1 MPFDLSSGKFFNWL
15 IMHDYIIKGKW
26 LITWIALVAALS
38 VLAPRVFGVLIYN
51 DSQLLPSNLPPVMIS
66 HYLTSNQSQ
75 YTAIILN
82 SSNLINEL
90 TQLDA
95 SIHEPHLDQLT
106 LYRKDVLP
114 QYNYTISKYIHK
126 EEDNAT
132 MELIQTWS
140 KMNSTCNELIKLN
153 SEYYGQLNQLRKA
166 EHVLSKYI
174 LDYNSILTRYLEA
187 AEPNANAS
195 QVAVVAIN
203 SINVSANYSRFL
215 ELYGYGIAKALHGY
229 TVQELTPGK
238 LSYAF
243 AAGYGLIMQSLKENY
258 PLIFST
264 PNSTLALAIA
274 AGPSSLN
281 NIRLAVAS
289 LYANSTPAI
298 IRPLLPQI
306 ACTSN
311 ISSVE
316 ARLNNSISSLIISEN
331 PPPSPLS
338 IRTGLVNGSYAL
350 ILVNSTSQE
359 SYFLHNESIFVF
371 SPSLIN
377 SQLISMVESDV
388 PTIDKV
394 TGTAVLSMLL
404 FVLGTIMGPLVVLAM
419 LGAADAA
426 SLGSIYLLSRAGLSV
441 YYLTV
446 YLTSP
451 IILGIGVDYSLL
463 IIGRYLEERR
473 RGKRKEE
480 ALGII
485 KKITVPTI
493 LSSGSVVAVGL
504 GSYMFST
511 YQYIQVIGLAYVV
524 SVALV
529 LFTVILALTDVI
541 SIMGDRILW
550 PMGLKSNTRELSTK
564 LLIKLTRIS
573 VERPKTIIAI
583 FTVVTLISLVIIAK
597 FMVVTSNPVYMMPS
611 SNPVIGLHIM
621 QERFPSFLQSTG
633 YILMKPNNH
642 AAYEKLI
649 IEMSKLNAIGN
660 VTLIRNSSS
669 FMLLEFP
676 VKYDVFSDKLIGV
689 YGELNSIASTV
700 SSQYGVTILIGGD
713 PGYKYYGVQAF
724 EDQFYHVIAYI
735 VVALVMI
742 MLFITLRSVL
752 IPIRLIATVL
762 MSMSWATALTVLVF
776 QVMMGIPT
784 YYLLPIILYSLL
796 MSVGTDYDIFI
807 VSRVREEVM
816 KGASDKEAI
825 IKSIES
831 TGPIVSGAAMVLA
844 TAFAGL
850 AVSRL
855 FILKEIGFAVAVAVA
870 MDALLLRPILVPA
883 ILMVL
888 GKWNWWP
895 LKINRASSIELHE
908 Q

>member
-1 MPFDLSSGKFFNWL
+1 MR
-15 IMHDYIIKGKW
+15 DYIIKGKW
-26 LITWIALVAALS
+26 LIVWIALIASLS
-38 VLAPRVFGVLIYN
+38 VLAPRVFSVLIYN
-51 DSQLLPSNLPPVMIS
+51 DSQLLPNNLPPVIIS
-66 HYLTSNQSQ
+66 HYLTANQSQ

-82 SSNLINEL
+82 STNLNEL
-90 TQLDA
+90 AQLDA
-95 SIHEPHLDQLT
+95 SIREPHLDQLT
-106 LYRKDVLP
+106 LYRDDVLP
-114 QYNYTISKYIHK
+114 QYNETISKYIHD
-126 EEDNAT
+126 EESNAT
-132 MELIQTWS
+132 MELIRAWS
-140 KMNSTCNELIKLN
+140 QMNSTCSELIKLN
-153 SEYYGQLNQLRKA
+153 TEYYAQLSQLKQA
-166 EHVLSKYI
+166 EHAISRYVLI
-174 LDYNSILTRYLEA
+174 YNSALAKHLEA
-187 AEPNANAS
+187 AGPNANAS
-195 QVAVVAIN
+195 QVAIATIN
-203 SINVSANYSRFL
+203 SINASTNYSRL
-215 ELYGYGIAKALHGY
+215 MKLYGYGIAEALHGY
-229 TVQELTPGK
+229 TVQELAPGT
-238 LSYAF
+238 LSDAF
-243 AAGYGLIMQSLKENY
+243 TAGYDLVMQSLKENY
-258 PLIFST
+258 SLVFSR

-274 AGPSSLN
+274 AGPSSLYR
-281 NIRLAVAS
+281 IRLAVAS
-289 LYANSTPAI
+289 LYVNSTPAI

-306 ACTSN
+306 ACASN
-311 ISSVE
+311 ISSIE
-316 ARLNNSISSLIISEN
+316 ASLNSSISSLIISVN

-338 IRTGLVNGSYAL
+338 IKTGLVNGSYAL
-350 ILVNSTSQE
+350 ILVNSTIQVP
-359 SYFLHNESIFVF
+359 LPRNESIFVF

-377 SQLISMVESDV
+377 SQLISMVENDV

-404 FVLGTIMGPLVVLAM
+404 FVLGTIMGPLIVLAM

-426 SLGSIYLLSRAGLSV
+426 SLGSIYLLSKSGLSV

-473 RGKRKEE
+473 RGRGREE
-480 ALGII
+480 ALMIV
-485 KKITVPTI
+485 KRITVPTI

-511 YQYIQVIGLAYVV
+511 YQYIQVIGLAYIV

-529 LFTVILALTDVI
+529 LFTVILALIDVI

-583 FTVVTLISLVIIAK
+583 FALVTLISLLIIAR

-621 QERFPSFLQSTG
+621 QERFPNFLQSTG
-633 YILMKPNNH
+633 YILMKPSNH
-642 AAYEKLI
+642 AAYEELI
-649 IEMSKLNAIGN
+649 TQMAGIKAIGN
-660 VTLIRNSSS
+660 ITLIRNSSS
-669 FMLLEFP
+669 IMLLEFP

-689 YGELNSIASTV
+689 YGELSSIASAV
-700 SSQYGVTILIGGD
+700 STRYGVTVLIGGD

-724 EDQFYHVIAYI
+724 EEQFYHVIAYI

-742 MLFITLRSVL
+742 MLFITLRSAL
-752 IPIRLIATVL
+752 IPIRLIVTVL
-762 MSMSWATALTVLVF
+762 MSMSWAMALTVLVF

-807 VSRVREEVM
+807 ISRVREEVIR
-816 KGASDKEAI
+816 GASDKEAI
-825 IKSIES
+825 IRSIEA

-855 FILKEIGFAVAVAVA
+855 FILKEIGFAVAIAVA
-870 MDALLLRPILVPA
+870 MDALLLRPVLVPA